1 MKIVYFGVCPI
12 VACMWNR
19 KMDGIEGHQTKH
31 GPGKKSSLGEAV
43 SVKKAGLRIG
53 HFERKQDES
62 TV

>member
-1 MKIVYFGVCPI
+1 
-12 VACMWNR
+12 
-19 KMDGIEGHQTKH
+19 MDGIEGHQTKH